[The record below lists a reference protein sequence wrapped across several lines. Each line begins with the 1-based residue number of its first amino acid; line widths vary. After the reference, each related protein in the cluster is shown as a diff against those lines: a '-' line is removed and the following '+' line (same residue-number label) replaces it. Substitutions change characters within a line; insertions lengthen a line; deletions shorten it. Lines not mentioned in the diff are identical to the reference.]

1 MQLAVGCCQNGRR
14 WQLRNSRSR
23 PESLQVQQE
32 AENSGGRK
40 IGRFRQDKTE
50 PEAAGS

>member
-1 MQLAVGCCQNGRR
+1 MQLAVVRCKIGGR
-14 WQLRNSRSR
+14 WQLRNCRSR
-23 PESLQVQQE
+23 PEGSQVQQE

-40 IGRFRQDKTE
+40 IDRFRQDETE